1 MTVLY
6 SIMLIPWK
14 FHGAPCYLTTHL
26 WRKYRWESNIPSCP
40 AISSHI
46 HSQEP
51 TQQFPHLAT
60 TLVSRTIATPLV
72 SRTAAATHQLDN
84 KLRHEIRHIPPF
96 RWLLGIFYS
105 LVSSRGNTRAKLTS
119 VVCESLEA
127 SRVVGPIIIT
137 IFNYWVDWSG
147 LPNATCLAGT
157 IRVFQRTVCFQF
169 KWQKSMTSSIAVS
182 ITLWSIDARMVNSF
196 GREAPILVCNG
207 EDDPDDDYY

>member
-1 MTVLY
+1 
-6 SIMLIPWK
+6 MLIPWK

-40 AISSHI
+40 VISSHI
-46 HSQEP
+46 HSPEP

-105 LVSSRGNTRAKLTS
+105 LVSSRGDTRAKLTS

-137 IFNYWVDWSG
+137 MFNCWLVWIG
-147 LPNATCLAGT
+147 LPNPACSAGMGVPANCLFSVQLAE
-157 IRVFQRTVCFQF
+157 IND
-169 KWQKSMTSSIAVS
+169 
-182 ITLWSIDARMVNSF
+182 TLNRGLYHPLIYWCKNSQWRRLLLGLRYRLLLLLLKKLKKLF
-196 GREAPILVCNG
+196 W
-207 EDDPDDDYY
+207 